1 MTETTAP
8 SRSSQALWILA
19 AAALLLGLSMGVR
32 QTFGLFVAP
41 MSDDL
46 GIGRGDFSLVIA
58 VQNLL
63 WGAAAPFFGILADRY
78 GTGRV
83 VAFGG
88 LCYGI
93 GILIMATTEQ
103 LFYLHLG
110 GGLLVGLGVGAAG
123 FPLVLAAVA
132 RAAPPEKQ
140 ALWLGLASA
149 GGSAGMF
156 LLLPGSQVLID
167 SFGWINA
174 LYALAVLSFVM
185 IPLAFAVRGK
195 PPSSGLSEQS
205 LRGALHEAGGHN
217 GYRLLNLGFF
227 VCGFH
232 VAFVGT
238 HLPGYIV
245 ACNLSPEVGAL
256 ALGIIGFFNII
267 GGIAAGWLGGRFPR
281 KYLLSAIYLAR
292 AVVIAAFMLGPKTEL
307 AVVLFSAAFGLL
319 WLSTVPLTTGLVAQI
334 FGLRYMATLAAIVMF
349 SHQIGA
355 FFGAWLGGVSY
366 DLNQSYDLVWYISI
380 ALGLL
385 AAVVHLPIADKP
397 LRGPAKPAAA

>member
-1 MTETTAP
+1 MTQGSQQ
-8 SRSSQALWILA
+8 SRVRQATLLLMA
-19 AAALLLGLSMGVR
+19 AAIVLGLSMGVR
-32 QTFGLFVAP
+32 QVFGLFVAP

-58 VQNLL
+58 VQNLI

-88 LCYGI
+88 LCYFF
-93 GILIMATTEQ
+93 GILIMASAESL
-103 LFYLHLG
+103 LFLHFG

-140 ALWLGLASA
+140 ALWLGMASA

-156 LLLPGSQVLID
+156 LLLPGSQVVMD
-167 SFGWINA
+167 GFGWVTA
-174 LYALAVLSFVM
+174 LYVLAFLSLCM
-185 IPLAFAVRGK
+185 APLAYWLRGR
-195 PPSSGLSEQS
+195 PMASGLAEQS
-205 LRGALHEAGGHN
+205 LRGALSEAGGHS

-232 VAFVGT
+232 IAFIGT

-245 ACNLSPEVGAL
+245 ACNLEPEVGAL

-267 GGIAAGWLGGRFPR
+267 GGLGAGWLGGRFPR

-292 AVVIAAFMLGPKTEL
+292 AIVIALLMVGPKTEWAIL
-307 AVVLFSAAFGLL
+307 LFSGAFGLL
-319 WLSTVPLTTGLVAQI
+319 WLSTVPLTTGLVGQI
-334 FGLRYMATLAAIVMF
+334 FGMRYMATLAAIVMF

-385 AAVVHLPIADKP
+385 AAVVHFPIADKP
-397 LRGPAKPAAA
+397 LRAPLRETA